1 VNLIELVSLGQYEA
15 TVSDTVYTKISKSVF
30 NNITILKTPLK
41 SNQKIAWAVRKK
53 SSNLLEE
60 VNLFIPKIK
69 NGSYLGNMLKKRYF
83 NDVSRTLNNQ
93 KLKRIS
99 KFDTLLKKYAK
110 IYKWDWRLLASLC
123 FQESRFNQK
132 ITNKWGAI
140 GLFQI
145 KQMTA
150 NEPYINIPNI
160 SGIKN
165 VEHNIHA
172 GVKYLSWIKNRYFS
186 KKSIPLKDQYRLT
199 MAAYNAGPAR
209 VRKAIK
215 LAKKLKLNPNKWFR
229 NVEYAMAHMRKLEP
243 VYYVSEINKRYV
255 SYKILGY

>member
-1 VNLIELVSLGQYEA
+1 
-15 TVSDTVYTKISKSVF
+15 
-30 NNITILKTPLK
+30 
-41 SNQKIAWAVRKK
+41 
-53 SSNLLEE
+53 
-60 VNLFIPKIK
+60 
-69 NGSYLGNMLKKRYF
+69 
-83 NDVSRTLNNQ
+83 
-93 KLKRIS
+93 
-99 KFDTLLKKYAK
+99 
-110 IYKWDWRLLASLC
+110 
-123 FQESRFNQK
+123 
-132 ITNKWGAI
+132 
-140 GLFQI
+140 
-145 KQMTA
+145 MTA